1 MSAEAIDTKPA
12 ATTQEGHRWWLFAAR
27 VLVSL
32 TNEVSAAVT
41 NLSLGPMRRDLDA
54 SSAVMQMAV
63 TLGKLMLGAFMLAG
77 GVAGDVYG
85 RRRVLVLGALGT
97 VGASLLAAVAQTGG
111 MLLVARALDGLA
123 SAAIGP
129 LALALITRAFS
140 QAEQAR
146 AIGLFLGLSGLG
158 AALGPLG
165 AGLVVETQGWR
176 PGFLLP
182 AAVAALGGL
191 GVFLFASGDG
201 AKTEGRR
208 LDGIGALTCAA
219 GLLGLVFGIVQINH
233 LGLLHR
239 RVLESLAIG
248 IGASLAF
255 VWWERRAR
263 DPLLDVTLFRNRTV
277 SVAVTAGLLAA
288 LVIGGALLPLLY
300 FLQTVQKVSPISA
313 IVRLMPL
320 MVAAAAFAPVAG
332 ELTAKIGPRKV
343 IAGGLVLM
351 AAGSSLL
358 ISLTPET
365 PYGQVFLALVLLGV
379 GDIAVIT
386 PVADVILSA
395 VPKERTGSA
404 AAVNGAAMQIGGALG
419 TAVLSSVLMA
429 VGRAAYYQRLEPSGV
444 SRQEIA
450 DATEALRRSI
460 QKGTDSGGL
469 AIPQP
474 VRAQLVDAYRYAF
487 SVGAGAAFTCSAVVC
502 LLSAVLVWFGF
513 KKNKSKGCIVP
524 LITQKLSWPLRPAEP
539 FRADASRRP
548 EGLPQ

>member
-1 MSAEAIDTKPA
+1 MSAEATDTKPA
-12 ATTQEGHRWWLFAAR
+12 ATTQEGHRWCLFTAC

-32 TNEVSAAVT
+32 TNEVSTAVT
-41 NLSLGPMRRDLDA
+41 NLSLGPIRRDLGA

-85 RRRVLVLGALGT
+85 RRRVLVLGALGM

-123 SAAIGP
+123 SAAIAP
-129 LALALITRAFS
+129 MALALIASAFS

-146 AIGLFLGLSGLG
+146 VIGLFLGLSGLG

-165 AGLVVETQGWR
+165 AGLVVQAQGWR
-176 PGFLLP
+176 AGFLIP

-191 GVFLFASGDG
+191 GVFLFASGNR

-219 GLLGLVFGIVQINH
+219 GLLGLVFGIIQINH
-233 LGLLHR
+233 VGLLHP
-239 RVLESLAIG
+239 RVLESFAVG
-248 IGASLAF
+248 IGALLAF

-263 DPLLDVTLFRNRTV
+263 DPLLDLTLFRNRTV
-277 SVAVTAGLLAA
+277 SVAVTSGLLAA

-300 FLQTVQKVSPISA
+300 FLQTVQNVSPISA
-313 IVRLMPL
+313 ILRLMPL

-332 ELTAKIGPRKV
+332 AMTTRIGPRKV
-343 IAGGLVLM
+343 IAAGLVLM

-358 ISLTPET
+358 IFLAPET
-365 PYGQVFLALVLLGV
+365 PYGQVLLALVLLGA

-395 VPKERTGSA
+395 VPRERTGSA

-419 TAVLSSVLMA
+419 TAVLTSVLLA
-429 VGRAAYYQRLEPSGV
+429 VARAAYYQRLKPSGL
-444 SRQEIA
+444 SRQEITA
-450 DATEALRRSI
+450 ATEALRRSI
-460 QKGTDSGGL
+460 QKGAESQGQS
-469 AIPQP
+469 IPQP
-474 VRAQLVDAYRYAF
+474 VLTQLADAYRHAF
-487 SVGAGAAFTCSAVVC
+487 SVGAGAVFTCSVLVC
-502 LLSAVLVWFGF
+502 LLCAVLVWFRL
-513 KKNKSKGCIVP
+513 KKISRKGSSP
-524 LITQKLSWPLRPAEP
+524 P
-539 FRADASRRP
+539 
-548 EGLPQ
+548 